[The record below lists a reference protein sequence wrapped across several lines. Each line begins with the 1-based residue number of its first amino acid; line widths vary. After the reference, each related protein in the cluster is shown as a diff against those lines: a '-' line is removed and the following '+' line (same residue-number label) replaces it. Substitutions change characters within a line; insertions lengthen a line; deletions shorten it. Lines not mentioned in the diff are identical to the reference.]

1 MRVTVVVIAWNPGAR
16 IDACLD
22 ALHAQDHGDV
32 EAMVVDNASGDGTA
46 ARVAERH
53 PWAKLVANPTNR
65 GFAGAANQGFEL
77 GSGEA
82 VMTLNPD
89 VVLEPTPDILA
100 GLGRAKRP
108 GLPHV
113 WLIPDL

>member
-32 EAMVVDNASGDGTA
+32 EAIVVDNASGDGTA

-89 VVLEPTPDILA
+89 VVLQSP
-100 GLGRAKRP
+100 
-108 GLPHV
+108 
-113 WLIPDL
+113 